1 MWNQKKEKI
10 NLDNED
16 QKRLKKENVER
27 ITNLLLNDPFIV
39 ESLKTQHC
47 ISISLKLCKCS
58 DFLVVAQSK
67 FHIIIMSAQF

>member
-39 ESLKTQHC
+39 ESLKTNIVLAYQ
-47 ISISLKLCKCS
+47 
-58 DFLVVAQSK
+58 
-67 FHIIIMSAQF
+67 